1 MEGTETKENNMD
13 MRAAQ
18 SSSFYASLEPRN
30 RSIYDVLD
38 RSAAT
43 SDEQQT
49 KTKSTKKELPNMVE
63 QNAEPQDE
71 GIFDSVY
78 ENF

>member
-1 MEGTETKENNMD
+1 MD
-13 MRAAQ
+13 MRTAQ

-49 KTKSTKKELPNMVE
+49 KTKSAKKELPNMVE